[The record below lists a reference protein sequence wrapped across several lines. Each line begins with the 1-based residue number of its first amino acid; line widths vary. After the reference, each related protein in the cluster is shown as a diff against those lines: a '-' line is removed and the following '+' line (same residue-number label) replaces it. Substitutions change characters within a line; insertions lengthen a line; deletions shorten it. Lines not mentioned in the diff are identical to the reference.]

1 MPYNLTL
8 DIPANREVVDRLR
21 AMDEW
26 VDLRPQYVATNIQP
40 DHFSD
45 RMMVGG
51 GFDDGRYLK
60 YGSNN
65 RNTPYNHFATMATP
79 SAGKFSVGKTF
90 KKVGSVVKPVAKF
103 TYEEV
108 VKPLAKVAKEE
119 GVKLAKEMLKEAIK
133 SALSGDTGAPPSY
146 ADSFG
151 HQSVSHNYAPPSYA
165 ESFGHQTTGY
175 GRKPRGKG
183 RKPKGGKVSMI
194 LSDDDLRGKGHS
206 GGAIGASNTYP
217 ATTVRGSGSGGKF
230 NLKNALKSSNKA
242 VGHFVTDK
250 YVPFVA
256 EKVAPVAKFT
266 YEEVVKPLAKV
277 AKEEGVKLAKEM
289 LKEAIKS
296 AISGDT
302 GAPPSYADSFGHQ
315 SVSHN
320 YAPPSYYESF
330 GHPTTGYGRKP
341 RGKGRKPRGGKVSM
355 ILSDDDLRGK
365 GHSGGAIGASNTYP
379 ATTVRGSGS
388 GGKFNLKNAL
398 KSSNKAVGH
407 FVTDKYVPFMTE
419 KVAPVAKTVG
429 VQLGRELLPVAFEA
443 VGAEFGIPP
452 QVSGAVG
459 RVVANRLLSE
469 KNTGVKGGMNRAKK
483 CGGGKEHTKVI
494 NCGGKVDGRQARAL
508 IVKQVMKEKG
518 LKMIDAS
525 KYVKAHGLY

>member
-21 AMDEW
+21 QMDEW

-51 GFDDGRYLK
+51 GFDDGRFLK

-79 SAGKFSVGKTF
+79 SAGKFSVGKTL
-90 KKVGSVVKPVAKF
+90 KKVGHAVKPVAKF
-103 TYEEV
+103 AYEEV
-108 VKPLAKVAKEE
+108 AKPLAKVAKDE
-119 GVKLAKEMLKEAIK
+119 GMKLAKEMLKEAIA
-133 SALSGDTGAPPSY
+133 SALSGDTGAPPPSY

-151 HQSVSHNYAPPSYA
+151 HQSVSHSYAPPSYA

-206 GGAIGASNTYP
+206 GGKLHHTKSPPMGEWG
-217 ATTVRGSGSGGKF
+217 GSSGGSSGGKF

-256 EKVAPVAKFT
+256 EKVAPVAK
-266 YEEVVKPLAKV
+266 
-277 AKEEGVKLAKEM
+277 
-289 LKEAIKS
+289 
-296 AISGDT
+296 
-302 GAPPSYADSFGHQ
+302 
-315 SVSHN
+315 
-320 YAPPSYYESF
+320 
-330 GHPTTGYGRKP
+330 
-341 RGKGRKPRGGKVSM
+341 
-355 ILSDDDLRGK
+355 
-365 GHSGGAIGASNTYP
+365 
-379 ATTVRGSGS
+379 
-388 GGKFNLKNAL
+388 
-398 KSSNKAVGH
+398 
-407 FVTDKYVPFMTE
+407 
-419 KVAPVAKTVG
+419 TVG
-429 VQLGRELLPVAFEA
+429 VQLGRELLPVAFQA

-459 RVVANRLLSE
+459 RVVTNRLLSE
-469 KNTGVKGGMNRAKK
+469 KNTGVKGG
-483 CGGGKEHTKVI
+483 
-494 NCGGKVDGRQARAL
+494 KVDGRKARAL

>member
-8 DIPANREVVDRLR
+8 DIPANRAVVDRLR

-51 GFDDGRYLK
+51 GFDDGRYLM

-183 RKPKGGKVSMI
+183 RKPKGGSVSMD
-194 LSDDDLRGKGHS
+194 LADDMRGRGHS

-256 EKVAPVAKFT
+256 EKVAPVAK
-266 YEEVVKPLAKV
+266 
-277 AKEEGVKLAKEM
+277 
-289 LKEAIKS
+289 
-296 AISGDT
+296 
-302 GAPPSYADSFGHQ
+302 
-315 SVSHN
+315 
-320 YAPPSYYESF
+320 
-330 GHPTTGYGRKP
+330 
-341 RGKGRKPRGGKVSM
+341 
-355 ILSDDDLRGK
+355 
-365 GHSGGAIGASNTYP
+365 
-379 ATTVRGSGS
+379 
-388 GGKFNLKNAL
+388 
-398 KSSNKAVGH
+398 
-407 FVTDKYVPFMTE
+407 
-419 KVAPVAKTVG
+419 TVG

-469 KNTGVKGGMNRAKK
+469 KNTGVKGGK
-483 CGGGKEHTKVI
+483 KEHTKVI

-508 IVKQVMKEKG
+508 IVKKVMKEKG

>member
-8 DIPANREVVDRLR
+8 DIPANREVVQRLKE
-21 AMDEW
+21 MDEFI
-26 VDLRPQYVATNIQP
+26 DLRPQYVATDIQP

-79 SAGKFSVGKTF
+79 SAGKFSVGKTL

-103 TYEEV
+103 TYNEI
-108 VKPLAKVAKEE
+108 VKPLGKVAKEE
-119 GVKLAKEMLKEAIK
+119 GLKLAKEMLKEAIK

-146 ADSFG
+146 AESFG
-151 HQSVSHNYAPPSYA
+151 HQSAPPSYA
-165 ESFGHQTTGY
+165 ESFGHQTMGY

-183 RKPKGGKVSMI
+183 RKPKATHLMPDGSIMMGATHGKGRKPKGGNVSMI
-194 LSDDDLRGKGHS
+194 LSDDDMSGKGHSGGSSGGSS

-256 EKVAPVAKFT
+256 EKVAPVAK
-266 YEEVVKPLAKV
+266 
-277 AKEEGVKLAKEM
+277 
-289 LKEAIKS
+289 S
-296 AISGDT
+296 
-302 GAPPSYADSFGHQ
+302 
-315 SVSHN
+315 
-320 YAPPSYYESF
+320 
-330 GHPTTGYGRKP
+330 
-341 RGKGRKPRGGKVSM
+341 
-355 ILSDDDLRGK
+355 
-365 GHSGGAIGASNTYP
+365 
-379 ATTVRGSGS
+379 
-388 GGKFNLKNAL
+388 
-398 KSSNKAVGH
+398 
-407 FVTDKYVPFMTE
+407 
-419 KVAPVAKTVG
+419 VG
-429 VQLGRELLPVAFEA
+429 VQLGRELLPVAFQA

-459 RVVANRLLSE
+459 RVITNRLLSE
-469 KNTGVKGGMNRAKK
+469 KNTGVKGGKKVAVAKK
-483 CGGGKEHTKVI
+483 VVAS
-494 NCGGKVDGRQARAL
+494 GGKVDGRKARAL

-525 KYVKAHGLY
+525 KFVKAHGLY

>member
-90 KKVGSVVKPVAKF
+90 KKVGHAVAPVAKF

-256 EKVAPVAKFT
+256 EKVAPVAK
-266 YEEVVKPLAKV
+266 
-277 AKEEGVKLAKEM
+277 
-289 LKEAIKS
+289 S
-296 AISGDT
+296 
-302 GAPPSYADSFGHQ
+302 
-315 SVSHN
+315 
-320 YAPPSYYESF
+320 
-330 GHPTTGYGRKP
+330 
-341 RGKGRKPRGGKVSM
+341 
-355 ILSDDDLRGK
+355 
-365 GHSGGAIGASNTYP
+365 
-379 ATTVRGSGS
+379 
-388 GGKFNLKNAL
+388 
-398 KSSNKAVGH
+398 
-407 FVTDKYVPFMTE
+407 
-419 KVAPVAKTVG
+419 VG

>member
-8 DIPANREVVDRLR
+8 DIPANRAVVDRLR

-79 SAGKFSVGKTF
+79 SAGKFSIGKTF
-90 KKVGSVVKPVAKF
+90 KKVGSVVKPGAKF
-103 TYEEV
+103 TYEEI
-108 VKPLAKVAKEE
+108 VKPLGKVAKEE
-119 GVKLAKEMLKEAIK
+119 GIKLAKEMLKEAIK
-133 SALSGDTGAPPSY
+133 SALTPEGAPPPSY

-151 HQSVSHNYAPPSYA
+151 HQSVSHNYAPPSYY
-165 ESFGHQTTGY
+165 ESFGHPTTGY

-256 EKVAPVAKFT
+256 EKVAPVAK
-266 YEEVVKPLAKV
+266 
-277 AKEEGVKLAKEM
+277 
-289 LKEAIKS
+289 
-296 AISGDT
+296 
-302 GAPPSYADSFGHQ
+302 
-315 SVSHN
+315 
-320 YAPPSYYESF
+320 
-330 GHPTTGYGRKP
+330 
-341 RGKGRKPRGGKVSM
+341 
-355 ILSDDDLRGK
+355 
-365 GHSGGAIGASNTYP
+365 
-379 ATTVRGSGS
+379 
-388 GGKFNLKNAL
+388 
-398 KSSNKAVGH
+398 
-407 FVTDKYVPFMTE
+407 
-419 KVAPVAKTVG
+419 TVG
-429 VQLGRELLPVAFEA
+429 VQLGRELLPVAFQA
-443 VGAEFGIPP
+443 VGAEFGVPP

-469 KNTGVKGGMNRAKK
+469 KNTGVKGGK
-483 CGGGKEHTKVI
+483 KEHTKVI